1 MSETYQQAAHVG
13 TLTLV
18 AVLRRLDDGS
28 WVVLAARGLVGRS
41 AACTLRLTEPQVSG
55 EHARISH
62 VAGEWTLCDL
72 GSRNGTF
79 VNGARVPY
87 GKNLVLAEH
96 DQVAFGNPP
105 SIWTLTDAS
114 PPQVLARR
122 LSDDALLPAV
132 HGILALPS
140 AGAPAAS
147 VFEANKGSW
156 VIEIGSEVRPAHEG
170 EVIEVE
176 GERFLLHLPAGL
188 ATTVQGAAA
197 ETRVDD
203 LTLRFRVSRDEEHVE
218 VSVALP
224 DGPRIL
230 APRAHHYTL
239 LTLARA
245 RRRDQEVSALSEA
258 QRGWVFVDDLCRS
271 LAVEETRLN
280 VEIHRIRQ
288 DFAALGVAGASAIIE
303 RRRGSR
309 QLRLATARV
318 TVEIMV

>member
-41 AACTLRLTEPQVSG
+41 AACTLRLTEPHVSG

-96 DQVAFGNPP
+96 DQVAFGNPA
-105 SIWTLTDAS
+105 STWTLTDAS

-203 LTLRFRVSRDEEHVE
+203 LTLTFRVSRDEEHVE
-218 VSVALP
+218 VSVPPA
-224 DGPRIL
+224 
-230 APRAHHYTL
+230 RAAAGARHHYAPHAGAGST
-239 LTLARA
+239 ARSGGE
-245 RRRDQEVSALSEA
+245 RALQA
-258 QRGWVFVDDLCRS
+258 QRGWVFVGDLGRS
-271 LAVEETRLN
+271 LAVEETGVN